1 MAARTDAE
9 RLELVLE
16 AIDGT
21 LLRNASAM
29 RSATGRHIASLP
41 MPDLLALRKDLEAR
55 VATAAGTARPL
66 VLEFRPPS

>member
-21 LLRNASAM
+21 LLRNVSAM
-29 RSATGRHIASLP
+29 GTALGKRLVALP
-41 MPDLLALRKDLEAR
+41 MPDLLAMRKDLEAR
-55 VATAAGTARPL
+55 VAGAAGTARPL
-66 VLEFRPPS
+66 VYRFRDA